1 MRRIQIKGG
10 AILLVAACG
19 LLGAC
24 GHSGAGGAALVKR
37 HSGLAASGPAADP
50 DHADM
55 VAAVAGNGADDGQ
68 VGLKFQV
75 NRRPVAGQPV
85 VVALRLVPK
94 AALEHLEARFRP
106 DDGLDITAGGDFDP
120 QGHLEPGTVV
130 DHTLTL
136 LPAHEGIFTVMATV
150 TTGPADEAVSR
161 SFVIPL
167 VVDAA
172 PARPPVDASAAKR
185 P

>member
-1 MRRIQIKGG
+1 M
-10 AILLVAACG
+10 LLAAACA

-24 GHSGAGGAALVKR
+24 GHWGSSGAALVKR
-37 HSGLAASGPAADP
+37 HADPTTAAAGPAADP

-55 VAAVAGNGADDGQ
+55 VSAVAGNGGDDGQ
-68 VGLKFQV
+68 LGLKFQV

-94 AALEHLEARFRP
+94 APLEHLEARFRP
-106 DDGLDITAGGDFDP
+106 DDGLDITAGGEFDP
-120 QGHLEPGTVV
+120 EGHLEAGTAV

-136 LPAHEGIFTVMATV
+136 LPAHDGVFTVMATV
-150 TTGPADEAVSR
+150 TTGSADEAVSR

-172 PARPPVDASAAKR
+172 PAPTNAAAAKHR
-185 P
+185 